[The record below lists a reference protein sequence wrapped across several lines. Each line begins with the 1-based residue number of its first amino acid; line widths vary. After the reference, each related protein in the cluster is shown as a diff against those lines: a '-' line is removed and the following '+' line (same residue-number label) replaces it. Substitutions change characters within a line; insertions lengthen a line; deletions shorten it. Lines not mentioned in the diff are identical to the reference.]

1 MTRLY
6 KYFFRG
12 LITVLPLALT
22 IYLLYIFLAWTEAV
36 ALTFLRPFIGG
47 FYVPGMGLALGILA
61 ILAIGYLVSK
71 QRVQRVLTLVEMPFT
86 NLPVVKSIYSSLKS
100 FADYFSPSSKNT
112 AQQVVILRLPGQQL
126 ELVGLVTRRSM
137 EGLPEGF
144 TQGDRVAVYLPMGY
158 MIGGYTVF
166 VPQDWVQPIQ
176 MSVEEAMRSS
186 LIAWMARAE
195 APSRPAAPSAPA
207 TADAADAPDAPVSPQ
222 APAEPAAPMSTASN
236 GTASSG
242 TAVNSGNPNTA
253 ASAASASTTSA
264 SSSTPHG
271 GGPL

>member
-47 FYVPGMGLALGILA
+47 FYVPGMGLALGILG

-71 QRVQRVLTLVEMPFT
+71 QRVQKFLTVVEMPFT

-112 AQQVVILRLPGQQL
+112 AQQVVVLRVPGQQL

-195 APSRPAAPSAPA
+195 NNSRPTAPPVPETPVAP
-207 TADAADAPDAPVSPQ
+207 PPPP
-222 APAEPAAPMSTASN
+222 PANT
-236 GTASSG
+236 
-242 TAVNSGNPNTA
+242 NSGDPA
-253 ASAASASTTSA
+253 
-264 SSSTPHG
+264 
-271 GGPL
+271 

>member
-1 MTRLY
+1 MNRLY

-47 FYVPGMGLALGILA
+47 FYVPGMGLALGILG

-71 QRVQRVLTLVEMPFT
+71 QRVQKFLTVVEMPFT

-112 AQQVVILRLPGQQL
+112 AQQVVVLRVPGQQL

-195 APSRPAAPSAPA
+195 NTSRPTAPPVPETPVAP
-207 TADAADAPDAPVSPQ
+207 PPPPPP
-222 APAEPAAPMSTASN
+222 PANT
-236 GTASSG
+236 
-242 TAVNSGNPNTA
+242 NSGDPA
-253 ASAASASTTSA
+253 
-264 SSSTPHG
+264 
-271 GGPL
+271 

>member
-47 FYVPGMGLALGILA
+47 FYVPGMGLALGILG

-71 QRVQRVLTLVEMPFT
+71 QRVQRFLTVVEMPFT

-112 AQQVVILRLPGQQL
+112 AQQVVVLRIPGQQL

-195 APSRPAAPSAPA
+195 SNHRPAAPA
-207 TADAADAPDAPVSPQ
+207 APDAPDSV
-222 APAEPAAPMSTASN
+222 APDSVAPDSAPS
-236 GTASSG
+236 
-242 TAVNSGNPNTA
+242 
-253 ASAASASTTSA
+253 ASAPSASAPSDLPPSDLPPA
-264 SSSTPHG
+264 PPRS
-271 GGPL
+271 GGPV

>member
-1 MTRLY
+1 MNRLY

-47 FYVPGMGLALGILA
+47 FYVPGMGLALGILG

-71 QRVQRVLTLVEMPFT
+71 QRVQKFLTVVEMPFT

-112 AQQVVILRLPGQQL
+112 AQQVVILRVPGQQL

-195 APSRPAAPSAPA
+195 NNSRPTAPPVPETPVAP
-207 TADAADAPDAPVSPQ
+207 PPPPPP
-222 APAEPAAPMSTASN
+222 PANT
-236 GTASSG
+236 
-242 TAVNSGNPNTA
+242 NSGDPA
-253 ASAASASTTSA
+253 
-264 SSSTPHG
+264 
-271 GGPL
+271 